1 MVTRGALKRLRASGL
16 GELAFPTEELV
27 AASAT
32 TVLLIEDNPGDARY
46 IRQLLGEAVAGTFDL
61 DYAGRLSAGLE
72 RLRAPGVDVVLLDL
86 LLPDSTGLE
95 TFRLVH
101 AAAREIPVV
110 VLSELNDEALAL
122 EAVHEGAQDY
132 LIKGQ
137 TDGALLRRVLRYAI
151 ERGQLLAAEQAARA
165 EAESARGRAEA
176 ARQRANL
183 LDQASEVL
191 AESLDYELTLQ
202 RVAELMVKD
211 LARYC
216 SIEVVQRSGALWRVA
231 VAAAEPS
238 EQERLRSLLN
248 YPPDPGRPHPAWR
261 VLRTGSPEILSSIP
275 DALLGAAAHDSEHL
289 ALLRSLDLGS
299 AVLVPMQAHARMLGV
314 IQLIWPVSLAG
325 DPSDLLEVAR
335 ALAYRAALA
344 VDNARSHRE
353 LEEAMRAREAFFAAV
368 THDLRNP
375 LSSMTLWV
383 DTLALTSQSVAAGT
397 QAASV
402 MARAVERLQDL
413 VSRSVSLVD
422 EVLDVSRLEAGR
434 PLVLARSE
442 VDLVALASLALE
454 ARRGQTPHE
463 LSLKSPEIELRGWWD
478 ASRLRRVL
486 DNLVD
491 NAIKYSAEAGPV
503 TVRVNYEESDGR
515 QWATV
520 EVEDHGVGI
529 PAADLPRIFERFYRA
544 PNVAPRAGGV
554 GLGLWGSRQIIEQH
568 GGSLSVTS
576 QECEGSTFTIR
587 LPVADV

>member
-1 MVTRGALKRLRASGL
+1 
-16 GELAFPTEELV
+16 LV

-46 IRQLLGEAVAGTFDL
+46 IRELLDEGVAATFNL
-61 DYAGRLSAGLE
+61 DHADRLSVGLE
-72 RLRAPGVDVVLLDL
+72 RLQAPGVDVVLLDL
-86 LLPDSTGLE
+86 LLPDSAGLE
-95 TFRLVH
+95 TFRAVH

-110 VLSELNDEALAL
+110 ALSELNDEALAL

-151 ERGQLLAAEQAARA
+151 ERGHLLAAEQAARA
-165 EAESARGRAEA
+165 EAESAR
-176 ARQRANL
+176 QRADL
-183 LDQASEVL
+183 LDQVSELL

-202 RVAELMVKD
+202 RVAELTVRD

-216 SIEVVQRSGALWRVA
+216 TIEVVQPSGALWRVA
-231 VAAAEPS
+231 VASADPS
-238 EQERLRSLLN
+238 EQERMWSLLK
-248 YPPDPGRPHPAWR
+248 YPPDPGRSHPAWH
-261 VLRTGSPEILSSIP
+261 VLSTGRPEVLSDIP
-275 DALLGAAAHDSEHL
+275 DALLVAAAHDSEHL

-299 AVLVPMQAHARMLGV
+299 AVVVPMQAHGRMLGV
-314 IQLIWPVSLAG
+314 IQLIWPASLAG
-325 DPSDLLEVAR
+325 AQTDLLDVAR
-335 ALAYRAALA
+335 ALAHRAALA

-353 LEEAMRAREAFFAAV
+353 LEEAMRARDAFFAAV

-375 LSSMTLWV
+375 LSSMTLWI
-383 DTLALTSQSVAAGT
+383 DTLALTSQRVASGS

-402 MARAVERLQDL
+402 MGRAVERLQDL

-434 PLVLARSE
+434 ALVLARSE
-442 VDLVALASLALE
+442 VDLVALATLALE
-454 ARRGQTPHE
+454 ARREQTPHE
-463 LSLKSPEIELRGWWD
+463 LRLESSEIELRGQWD

-491 NAIKYSAEAGPV
+491 NAIKYGTDGGPV
-503 TVRVNYEESDGR
+503 TLRVVHEESDGQ

-520 EVEDHGVGI
+520 DVQDHGVGI
-529 PAADLPRIFERFYRA
+529 PAVDLPRIFERFYRA
-544 PNVAPRAGGV
+544 PNAAPRAAGV

-568 GGSLSVTS
+568 GGSLSVIS
-576 QECEGSTFTIR
+576 QEGEGSTFTIR
-587 LPVADV
+587 LPVTDV